1 MVDIRMKIM
10 VFKISLSDPV
20 LWLLVLIFC
29 FSQMS
34 IMLPMNTFLAYYTIL
49 CRQLHLCI
57 RQFTKDITAV
67 PDSDYGKVLRDYISI
82 RTFVSKIEDE
92 LSVFVFT
99 ASLYNACSMY
109 FGMTVILHPEEFMST
124 IQSLSVG
131 CLFIA
136 SSVAYLGLALSGS
149 LVHEAASDLCLKAH
163 EILSRKPE
171 VNSFQQ
177 RFLSIVEKNL
187 HVTVWKILPIT
198 RSFILATMGTVFTY
212 CLLLD
217 NIRTL
222 KDIKIVSHPMVVGG
236 DILLF
241 TAFHHV
247 THEQFCGLLYDL
259 MQSVATMYA
268 TYHNF
273 S

>member
-1 MVDIRMKIM
+1 MVDIRMKI
-10 VFKISLSDPV
+10 VLFKLSLPDLV

-29 FSQMS
+29 LSQLA
-34 IMLPMNTFLAYYTIL
+34 IMLPMNTFIAYYTIL
-49 CRQLHLCI
+49 CRQLQLCI
-57 RQFTKDITAV
+57 RQFTKNITVV
-67 PDSDYGKVLRDYISI
+67 PDTKYGKLLRDYISI

-131 CLFIA
+131 CLFI
-136 SSVAYLGLALSGS
+136 SCSVAYMGLTLSGS
-149 LVHEAASDLCLKAH
+149 LVHEAGIDLCVKAN
-163 EILSRKPE
+163 EVVSRKPE

-177 RFLSIVEKNL
+177 RFLSILEKNL
-187 HVTVWKILPIT
+187 QVTVWKILPIT

-222 KDIKIVSHPMVVGG
+222 KGVADIRNASYV
-236 DILLF
+236 
-241 TAFHHV
+241 
-247 THEQFCGLLYDL
+247 
-259 MQSVATMYA
+259 
-268 TYHNF
+268 
-273 S
+273 